1 MSEKL
6 LTFLHSGACGDV
18 IASMSVVKEL
28 CEKESAKAVLV
39 LDPTGGFQCNDD
51 ALNSLI
57 EKQTQG
63 RGYVFSEKEISF
75 LKPLL
80 EVQPYVSKVVTWNQN
95 LQLPI
100 DYNLN
105 EMRRTCQKPEVLSRT
120 NQNLELLYRATFG
133 LEETTKAP
141 WLFLDKTDDSH
152 RFKRDIVIAR
162 STRYQ
167 SAHLWFAM
175 HSSVL
180 KEKASFIGTKFEH
193 EVFKN
198 ALLFE
203 PDFLDCHN
211 SALEA
216 AKAIMSSNVFISNG
230 TLMYWIGVGLGHKNI
245 INELG
250 VDIPTT
256 YYRNSKNILFIEGG
270 RMFK

>member
-28 CEKESAKAVLV
+28 CEKESVKAIIV
-39 LDPTGGFQCNDD
+39 LDPTGGLTCNDEELN
-51 ALNSLI
+51 ALI
-57 EKQTQG
+57 FKQTQS
-63 RGYVFSEKEISF
+63 RGYIFSENQINF
-75 LKPLL
+75 IKPLL
-80 EVQPYVSKVVTWNQN
+80 EVQPYVSKVVIWNAN

-105 EMRRTCQKPEVLSRT
+105 RMRYALQDQTVCRRT
-120 NQNLELLYRATFG
+120 NQNIEFLYQAAFG
-133 LEETTKAP
+133 LEERYNAP
-141 WLFLDKTDDSH
+141 WLFVDSSDFKLDKE
-152 RFKRDIVIAR
+152 ILIAR

-175 HSSVL
+175 RDKILRGHS
-180 KEKASFIGTKFEH
+180 SFIGTKFEH
-193 EVFKN
+193 DVFKN

-203 PDFLDCHN
+203 PDFIDCHN
-211 SALEA
+211 SALVA
-216 AKAIMSSNVFISNG
+216 AKAINASKLFIANG
-230 TLMYWIGVGLGHKNI
+230 TLLYWIGVGLGHPNI
-245 INELG
+245 VNELA

-256 YYRNSKNILFIEGG
+256 YYKNSKNISFIQGG